1 MARAKIYEMFLRD
14 GLQSVKTIYTVKEKM
29 AMFDILNRCNYDG
42 IEFGSTT
49 SPKLIPQVG
58 GSMELW
64 KHVRDNRMPNTKYT
78 MLVPS
83 IKHLSTVLDNN
94 IKSYGF
100 VLSISDTFSNRNMKM
115 NSDDSIKQ
123 VKEQIKTVMLS
134 NSYPNS
140 HIRVYLSCSF
150 GCPWEGFTVGNL
162 ERTKAVVKDLTDMA
176 HLYNLPEDKFDI
188 VLADTVGM
196 CDKYTMN
203 MVLKNMYDLSYVGLH
218 LHLPGKK
225 NKLDLD
231 QDFKDVVDVALYHGV
246 YKYDTALFGI
256 GGCPYSKKSAY
267 NTVIGNLSTIPL
279 LKYFNHK
286 GIDISVNLELLEKS
300 VYEIDNIMELLD

>member
-14 GLQSVKTIYTVKEKM
+14 GLQSIRTIYTVQEKM
-29 AMFDILNRCNYDG
+29 AMFDILNRCNYNG

-64 KHVRDNRMPNTKYT
+64 NHVMENRKQNTKYT

-83 IKHLSTVLDNN
+83 IKHMPTVLDKD
-94 IKSYGF
+94 IHSYGF
-100 VLSISDTFSNRNMKM
+100 VLSISDTFSKRNMKM
-115 NSDDSIKQ
+115 SSEESITH
-123 VKEQIKTVMLS
+123 VKEQIKAVMYSDNYLD
-134 NSYPNS
+134 N

-150 GCPWEGFTVGNL
+150 GCPWEGFSINNL
-162 ERTKAVVKDLTDMA
+162 EKTKRFVKELTDMG
-176 HLYNLPEDKFDI
+176 HLHNLSEDNFDI

-203 MVLKNMYDLSYVGLH
+203 TVLKNIYDISYLGLH

-225 NKLDLD
+225 NKLEIE

-256 GGCPYSKKSAY
+256 GGCPYAKKSTH
-267 NTVIGNLSTIPL
+267 NTVVGNLSTIPL
-279 LKYFNHK
+279 LKYFNDR
-286 GIDISVNLELLEKS
+286 GMDTSVDLELLEKS
-300 VYEIDNIMELLD
+300 MYEIDNIMELVD